1 MATTTRTKRRTA
13 VELAAD
19 AFAAV
24 VEKLG
29 MAEAIRYVQLFQQGA
44 GDYTRE
50 RHEWLDQ
57 VPHEEVVNL
66 MARAEKPNARR
77 RKRGSR

>member
-1 MATTTRTKRRTA
+1 

-29 MAEAIRYVQLFQQGA
+29 MAEAVRYIQLFQQGA

-50 RHEWLDQ
+50 RHAWLDQ
-57 VPHEEVVNL
+57 VSHEEVVNL
-66 MARAEKPNARR
+66 MAKAEKPNARR